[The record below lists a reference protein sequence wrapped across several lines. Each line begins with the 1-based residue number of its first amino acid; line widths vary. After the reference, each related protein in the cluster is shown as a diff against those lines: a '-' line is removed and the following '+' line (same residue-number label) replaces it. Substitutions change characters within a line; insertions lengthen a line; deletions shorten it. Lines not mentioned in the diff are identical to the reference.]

1 MCYLYPD
8 CDNILWLC
16 IVTRCNRG
24 PEICRNN
31 VVQSVI
37 KTSQILGHKLTFY
50 LDLLVCSNTLILF
63 AWALS
68 GLVVPNRVRSIS
80 LFNNKLLCL

>member
-16 IVTRCNRG
+16 IVTRCNRD

-37 KTSQILGHKLTFY
+37 KTSQILGHKLTF
-50 LDLLVCSNTLILF
+50 TLTCWF
-63 AWALS
+63 AAT
-68 GLVVPNRVRSIS
+68 RSFSS
-80 LFNNKLLCL
+80 LGR